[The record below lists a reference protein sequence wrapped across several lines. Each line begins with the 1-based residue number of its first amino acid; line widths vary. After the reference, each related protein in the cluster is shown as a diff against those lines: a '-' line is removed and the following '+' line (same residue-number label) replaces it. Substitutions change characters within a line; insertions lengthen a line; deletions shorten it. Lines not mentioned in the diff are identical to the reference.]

1 MNKKQINKYCRMALE
16 EDGYISANTKRKVF
30 FNIDP
35 EDISKLQAETQK
47 IILEIERLEDDE
59 YSEPSLYEKIM
70 SKQRPENLSEAA
82 VTGDLLA
89 YDARFRH

>member
-1 MNKKQINKYCRMALE
+1 
-16 EDGYISANTKRKVF
+16 
-30 FNIDP
+30 
-35 EDISKLQAETQK
+35 
-47 IILEIERLEDDE
+47 
-59 YSEPSLYEKIM
+59 M